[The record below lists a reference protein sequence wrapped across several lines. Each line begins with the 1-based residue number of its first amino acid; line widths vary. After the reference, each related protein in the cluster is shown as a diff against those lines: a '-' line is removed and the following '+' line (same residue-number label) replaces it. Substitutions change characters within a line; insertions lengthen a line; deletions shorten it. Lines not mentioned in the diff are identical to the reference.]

1 MINSTTATSIS
12 LIDALRT
19 SDALT
24 ANGAVTNS
32 TSLNACL
39 DLFFVA
45 GACREMSEDEIGEM
59 ISNSWACDKLTTL
72 KIIFYS
78 GDVRGGQ
85 GQRRFFRIAMS
96 WLEANAKDTL
106 IKLIQEG
113 RIEEFTRWDNMFHL
127 TQDEAVKAA
136 MLARIK
142 VGLENEDGLLA
153 KWLPR
158 KIQYNNL
165 KASIKAQLRWSDEQY
180 RKAIVKLSST
190 VEQQMSASKFDE
202 INFSAVPSQ
211 AFKRY
216 LKAFKKRDETRFA
229 QFIEDVESGKE
240 KINAG
245 VIFPY
250 QLYQALKDAD
260 SEDDKAINAQWGCL
274 PNYMEESEE
283 RILPLCD
290 VSGSMDGL
298 PMDTSISL
306 GIYISERNHGIFKD
320 AFITFH
326 ENPTLQ
332 YLQGNFAQKARA
344 MIRTP
349 WGGNTDF
356 QKVFDLLLQKAL
368 DHNLPEKELPTTLLV
383 ISDMEFDRAEGY
395 GSSKTNF
402 EVIKE
407 KYKNSGYQLPKLL
420 FWNVNGR
427 AGNVPITF
435 NQEGT
440 GLVSGHSPSI
450 IKSVLCPEFTPLN
463 IMMKTIEVERYSQL
477 TV

>member
-1 MINSTTATSIS
+1 MTSIS

-45 GACREMSEDEIGEM
+45 GACIEMNEDEIGEM

-72 KIIFYS
+72 KIVFYS

-96 WLEANAKDTL
+96 WLEVNAKDTL
-106 IKLIQEG
+106 VKLIQEG

-127 TQDEAVKAA
+127 TQDPLVKAA
-136 MLARIK
+136 MLARIQ
-142 VGLENEDGLLA
+142 VGLKNEDGLLA

-158 KIQYNNL
+158 KDQYNSL
-165 KASIKAQLRWSDEQY
+165 KAFIKAKMGWTDEQY
-180 RKAIVKLSST
+180 RKAIVKLSNT

-216 LKAFKKRDETRFA
+216 LKAFKKRDEARFA
-229 QFIEDVESGKE
+229 QFIEDVGSGKE

-245 VIFPY
+245 AIYPY
-250 QLYQALKDAD
+250 QIYQALKNAD

-274 PNYMEESEE
+274 PNYMEESDE

-290 VSGSMDGL
+290 VSGSMSSNAEGI
-298 PMDTSISL
+298 PMDNSISL
-306 GIYISERNHGIFKD
+306 GIYISERNKGIFKD
-320 AFITFH
+320 AFISFS
-326 ENPTLQ
+326 EKPTLN
-332 YLQGNFAQKARA
+332 YLEGTFAQKARA
-344 MIRTP
+344 MIQTD
-349 WGGNTDF
+349 WGYNTDL
-356 QKVFDLLLQKAL
+356 QKVFDLILEKATN
-368 DHNLPEKELPTTLLV
+368 HQLPESEMPTTLLV
-383 ISDMEFDRAEGY
+383 ISDMEFDSACGCR
-395 GSSKTNF
+395 TNF
-402 EVIKE
+402 EMIRIK
-407 KYKNSGYQLPKLL
+407 YANAGYTMPKIL
-420 FWNVNGR
+420 FWNVN
-427 AGNVPITF
+427 AKAKNVPVTYD
-435 NQEGT
+435 QKGVA
-440 GLVSGHSPSI
+440 LVSGHSPSVL
-450 IKSVLCPEFTPLN
+450 KSVLEMEFTPIKVMLKN
-463 IMMKTIEVERYSQL
+463 INTARYADL